1 MYACNGMMHLCQAT
15 GRWPTEMI
23 EYADVV
29 QVCLARASS
38 GVVKWQ
44 EMKMIFGRRSEY
56 QEYKSPTEIR
66 LFGKLCQ
73 SFLMGKHITQ

>member
-29 QVCLARASS
+29 QVCLASELWRGEVAGDEDDLWKAI
-38 GVVKWQ
+38 GVSR
-44 EMKMIFGRRSEY
+44 I
-56 QEYKSPTEIR
+56 
-66 LFGKLCQ
+66 
-73 SFLMGKHITQ
+73 